1 MNVNAGLA
9 TGTGT
14 ALSLSMAQAGLAT
27 GTGTAGN
34 IAAGYTAGLATGT
47 GAAFSLGIGILAGL
61 ASADGDAMQG
71 RMNVAPLSRRVMPQL
86 QVLAQFDTDRSIWSD
101 ISPYVRS
108 GTVDLTSTR
117 TAGPLIEY
125 EAGTASLVLKNGD
138 GRFDPDNLHGPYVDQ
153 GYQMVVR
160 RFYQLDALE
169 TGDLET
175 SQHHTWTSPYTGT
188 VKIRCIA
195 AGGGGGIGTG
205 SAGWAGGGGGEQAI
219 EPIANVTAGHTYDMY
234 IGGGNPNGANG
245 PDTWMIVDGGL
256 TIRAH
261 GGHGATSATGGV
273 GGTGSTNSLHLDGGA
288 GGDATSCRGGG
299 GGGGSGGDALPGNAG
314 TASDSDRGAPGGPA
328 VPGGGT
334 GGTGGNVGRRGQYPI
349 GSLGAGGGGSGA
361 GGDYGG
367 DGGDGMVEITWFVE
381 NTHGAFQSMV
391 RPMVPIQIAMIWTG
405 ITYFLFTGYADA
417 WTDTGLNVPE
427 YRETNLTCTDG
438 FKALAGIQLP
448 MQKPTGGNEYTGLR
462 IQDILDAAGWPEE
475 HRWIQQG
482 TEKLQATQYGDSALS
497 LLQLSNMTEG
507 GELFIDKVGSVH
519 FRQAESMLDDART
532 RRSQALFG
540 DNFSTGELP
549 YTQAIRLADDTQ
561 LVNDVQVT
569 RQGGILQEV
578 TDWTSA
584 FVYRFIRSWSTTS
597 TLQISDAKAL
607 AFAQWVLNGAHNAV
621 KRFDTIIIH
630 PMREP
635 DRLYP
640 EVLTRER
647 GDRITIVARPP
658 DADIVREDVI
668 VRGLHFTWNASSQDF
683 TATYDLTD
691 TDIGH
696 EEF

>member
-27 GTGTAGN
+27 GTGTAGA
-34 IAAGYTAGLATGT
+34 ITAGYTAGLATGT
-47 GAAFSLGIGILAGL
+47 GTASDIGIGVLAGL
-61 ASADGDAMQG
+61 ASAYGDAPFG
-71 RMNVAPLSRRVMPQL
+71 SRISLVPLTYRIMPQI
-86 QVLAQFDTDRSIWSD
+86 QVLAQFDTDRTTWAD
-101 ISPYVRS
+101 ISAYVRS
-108 GTVDLTSTR
+108 GTVDLPSTR

-125 EAGTASLVLKNGD
+125 QAGTASLVLKNGD
-138 GRFDPDNLHGPYVDQ
+138 GRFDPDNLSGPYVDQ

-169 TGDLET
+169 TSPVET
-175 SQHHTWTSPYTGT
+175 SQHHTWVSPFTGT

-195 AGGGGGIGTG
+195 AGGGGDPGTG
-205 SAGWAGGGGGEQAI
+205 SAGGAGGGGGEQAI
-219 EPIANVTAGHTYDMY
+219 EPIANVTAGRLYNMY
-234 IGGGNPNGANG
+234 IGGGNPNGADG
-245 PDTWMIVDGGL
+245 PDTWFIADSGL

-261 GGHGATSATGGV
+261 GGTGGDGV
-273 GGTGSTNSLHLDGGA
+273 TGGTGGTGSSNSLHLDGGA
-288 GGDATSCRGGG
+288 GGDSTAKGGG
-299 GGGGSGGDALPGNAG
+299 GGGGSGGDSLPGNAG
-314 TASDSDRGAPGGPA
+314 TAADSNQGAPGGPA

-334 GGTGGNVGRRGQYPI
+334 GGTGGNINRPGHYPI

-381 NTHGAFQSMV
+381 NPNSGFNSMV
-391 RPMVPIQIAMIWTG
+391 LPMVPIQISMIWAG
-405 ITYFLFTGYADA
+405 VTYELFTGYADA
-417 WTDTGLNVPE
+417 WTDTGVNVPE

-438 FKALAGIQLP
+438 FKALAAIQLP
-448 MQKPTGGNEYTGLR
+448 SVKPTGGNEYTGLR

-475 HRWIQQG
+475 HRWIQTG

-507 GELFIDKVGSVH
+507 GELFIDKLGSVH
-519 FRQAESMLDDART
+519 FRAAESMLYDDRT

-540 DNFSTGELP
+540 DKPQNGELP
-549 YTQAIRLADDTQ
+549 YTQAIRLSDDTQ

-584 FVYRFIRSWSTTS
+584 FIYRFQRSWSTTA
-597 TLQISDAKAL
+597 TLQINDTKARN
-607 AFAQWVLNGAHNAV
+607 FANWVLNGAHWAT
-621 KRFDTIIIH
+621 KRFDTLTIH

-635 DRLYP
+635 KRLYP

-647 GDRITIVARPP
+647 GDKITIIARPP
-658 DADIVREDVI
+658 DADTVKEDVI
-668 VRGLHFTWNASSQDF
+668 VRGLHFVWDASSQNF
-683 TATYDLTD
+683 QVTYDLTD
-691 TDIGH
+691 WRIGH